1 MFFGR
6 FLITLNCLLYAAIAL
21 WALFAPQSVL
31 QRLGIEAMS
40 QAMALT
46 ISSTHEYHQTHGPG
60 LLLYS
65 VSNANFKREALP
77 GMEILIT
84 ANISSFKRG
93 IAKGHLTCEEKEK
106 LIYSSDQT
114 IIVQDS
120 MRVLQ

>member
-1 MFFGR
+1 MPGV
-6 FLITLNCLLYAAIAL
+6 LL
-21 WALFAPQSVL
+21 
-31 QRLGIEAMS
+31 IEAMS